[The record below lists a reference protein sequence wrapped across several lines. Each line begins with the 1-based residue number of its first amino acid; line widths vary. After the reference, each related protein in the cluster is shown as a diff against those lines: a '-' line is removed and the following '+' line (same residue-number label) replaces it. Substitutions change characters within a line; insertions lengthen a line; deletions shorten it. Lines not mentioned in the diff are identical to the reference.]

1 MKDNDNLTIE
11 RPTFVTHLECAM
23 EGDHYPA
30 DQIHNLSKAGKP
42 LLVRYDLAGVKK
54 ALTKEAL
61 AQRPA
66 DMWRYREMLP
76 VRKVTDIVSLGEV
89 MTPLIRLPKLGK
101 KLGGG
106 EIIVKDE
113 GRLPT
118 GSFKARGLVM
128 AVSMGKAL
136 GIKHMAMP
144 TNGNAGAAL
153 AAYATSCGIRTT
165 IFCPADTPEV
175 NVSEIELQG
184 ATVYRVNGLID
195 DCGKIV
201 GEGKAKAG
209 WFDTSTL
216 KEPYRIEGK
225 KTMGLEL
232 AEQLGWEMPDVI
244 FYPTGGGTG
253 LIGMWKAF
261 AELEAIGFI
270 GSKRPRMVAVQASGC
285 APMVRAFEAGTEH
298 APRWEDAHTI
308 ASGIRVP
315 QAVGDFLILR
325 AVRQSKGFAIAVPD
339 EKISAAL
346 NEVAREEGLLLCP
359 EGAATYAA
367 YKESLAD
374 GRVTKNDRVMLF
386 NCATGL
392 KYPLAAGHA
401 HARSPSADRLRE
413 VIVSRGLMEHV
424 MRRMFLAVVAVLAF
438 GSAAIAQNFPS
449 HPITIIVPFSAGGP
463 SDAMARILAERMKV
477 TLGEALLI
485 ENVTGAGGS
494 IGVGRAVRSPPDGYT
509 ISFGHLGTHVANGA
523 IYKLGYDLVADLEPV
538 VLLPSNPMIIVS
550 KNAVP
555 AKSLK
560 EFLAWL
566 KALPKPPTAG
576 TAGAGSGSHIAGL
589 YFENITGIK
598 LQYVP
603 YRGTAPAMNDLVAGQ
618 IDLIVDQTSNSIS
631 QVRAG
636 TIRAYAITADKRIE
650 SASDIPTV
658 DEAGLPG
665 FHMTLWSGL
674 WVPKDTPKEI
684 VARLNAAAVDALND
698 PAVRKQLENLGLQM
712 PPKDQLTPAAL
723 GDWQKA
729 EITKWWPMIK
739 AANVKVD

>member
-54 ALTKEAL
+54 ALTKDAL
-61 AQRPA
+61 AARPA
-66 DMWRYREMLP
+66 DMWRYRELLP
-76 VRKVTDIVSLGEV
+76 VRHCKDIVSLGEV
-89 MTPLIRLPKLGK
+89 TTPLIRLPRLAR

-136 GIKHMAMP
+136 GVTHMAMP

-153 AAYATSCGIRTT
+153 AAYATSCGIKTT

-201 GEGKAKAG
+201 GEGKAKVG

-232 AEQLGWEMPDVI
+232 AEQLGWDVPDVI

-261 AELEAIGFI
+261 AELEAIGLI
-270 GSKRPRMVAVQASGC
+270 GSKRPRMVAVQAEGC
-285 APMVRAFEAGTEH
+285 APMVRAFENGVEH

-315 QAVGDFLILR
+315 QAIGDFLILR
-325 AVRQSKGFAIAVPD
+325 AVRESKGFAIAVSD

-367 YKESLAD
+367 YQQSLAD
-374 GRVTKNDRVMLF
+374 GRVSKSDRVMLF

-392 KYPLAAGHA
+392 KYPLPPVH
-401 HARSPSADRLRE
+401 RTLDRLKP
-413 VIVSRGLMEHV
+413 IDYS
-424 MRRMFLAVVAVLAF
+424 MF
-438 GSAAIAQNFPS
+438 
-449 HPITIIVPFSAGGP
+449 
-463 SDAMARILAERMKV
+463 
-477 TLGEALLI
+477 
-485 ENVTGAGGS
+485 
-494 IGVGRAVRSPPDGYT
+494 
-509 ISFGHLGTHVANGA
+509 
-523 IYKLGYDLVADLEPV
+523 
-538 VLLPSNPMIIVS
+538 
-550 KNAVP
+550 
-555 AKSLK
+555 
-560 EFLAWL
+560 
-566 KALPKPPTAG
+566 
-576 TAGAGSGSHIAGL
+576 
-589 YFENITGIK
+589 
-598 LQYVP
+598 
-603 YRGTAPAMNDLVAGQ
+603 
-618 IDLIVDQTSNSIS
+618 
-631 QVRAG
+631 
-636 TIRAYAITADKRIE
+636 
-650 SASDIPTV
+650 
-658 DEAGLPG
+658 
-665 FHMTLWSGL
+665 
-674 WVPKDTPKEI
+674 
-684 VARLNAAAVDALND
+684 
-698 PAVRKQLENLGLQM
+698 
-712 PPKDQLTPAAL
+712 
-723 GDWQKA
+723 
-729 EITKWWPMIK
+729 
-739 AANVKVD
+739 